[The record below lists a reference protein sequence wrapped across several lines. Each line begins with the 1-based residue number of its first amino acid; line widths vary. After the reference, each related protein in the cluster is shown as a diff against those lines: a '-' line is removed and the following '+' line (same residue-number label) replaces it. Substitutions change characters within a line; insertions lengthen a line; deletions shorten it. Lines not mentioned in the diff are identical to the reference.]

1 MTEIQFTDFT
11 PDRILEMAMLETGWL
26 ESLAE
31 LYPKLDVANSNR
43 INEMAGQLAD
53 REVYLIEDASGNLLA
68 FSIIADLYLQVSSV
82 FWIDKL
88 VTGPTF
94 DLNVLAGS
102 LIDRALDRA
111 RWDFHNAIGI
121 TAHNQNA
128 GMLALLRRRGFL
140 AVDPGRQNPSDR
152 DLFLLD
158 RMRVAAPEGVH
169 PSVMGVF
176 MKPL

>member
-68 FSIIADLYLQVSSV
+68 FSIIADLYLQESSV

-111 RWDFHNAIGI
+111 R
-121 TAHNQNA
+121 
-128 GMLALLRRRGFL
+128 
-140 AVDPGRQNPSDR
+140 
-152 DLFLLD
+152 
-158 RMRVAAPEGVH
+158 
-169 PSVMGVF
+169 
-176 MKPL
+176 